1 MKKATRKKRKKSSKI
16 LTMNR
21 YAFENIFNV
30 YPDLGI
36 IIPRFNVVIN
46 NTIASQGQAINKNT
60 TFNGLNLFDYI
71 GRDFAGT
78 WDPRTRYLTI
88 SGFY

>member
-1 MKKATRKKRKKSSKI
+1 MLKRY
-16 LTMNR
+16 R
-21 YAFENIFNV
+21 FGAVFNV

-36 IIPRFNVVIN
+36 IIPRFNVIIN
-46 NTIASQGQAINKNT
+46 NSIAPKGQAVTKNT

-71 GRDFAGT
+71 GREFAGT
-78 WDPRTRYLTI
+78 WDPTTKYLTI